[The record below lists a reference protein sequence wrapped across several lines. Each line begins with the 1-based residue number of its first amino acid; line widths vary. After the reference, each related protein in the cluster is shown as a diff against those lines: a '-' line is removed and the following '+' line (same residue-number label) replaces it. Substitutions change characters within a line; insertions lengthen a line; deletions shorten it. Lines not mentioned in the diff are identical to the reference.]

1 MPSVLIHNLVLL
13 IALTSFYG
21 FFLQQFQGKPR
32 SFKFVIGIWFGL
44 AAIAGMMQPF
54 ELREGLFFDGRA
66 IIIGLASFFGGWI
79 PASISSL
86 LSMSYRIYLGGTGV
100 YAGVCTIIVSALLG
114 LGVRMYYK
122 HKVTSLRIW
131 DYYVLGLL
139 VSIGMLVSQFA
150 NPWDDAIWALSQI
163 WYSILLIYPIGFIL
177 IAGLLSREERR
188 LENEAALN
196 ESERK
201 LRTTLYSI
209 GDGVI
214 TTDAKGQ
221 ITIMNPAAERMTGW
235 HEIDAIGKDID
246 EVLVIVDKSGER
258 TESPVRRVLREKKI
272 VGRDSFLLLVSRDG
286 KELPVSDSGAPIILD
301 KERLGGAVLVLRDH
315 SEAYQFEKEIL
326 EKEYFLSESQKAGR
340 VGSYLLDLQTQEWK
354 SSAVLNDIFGVDEN
368 FTKDPDAWLQ
378 LVHPEHREEVH
389 RCLLDV
395 AHGVYETF
403 DKEYRII
410 RKSDGS
416 VRWVHG
422 YGILRY
428 DNKGKAFAM
437 LGTIQ
442 DVTEAIE
449 ARERLEKS
457 EHKFRKL
464 FENHSAIHMLL
475 DPGTGR
481 IMSANKAAAEFY
493 GWSTE
498 ELNNMYVH
506 QINVMEKDDI
516 IDMMRK
522 VKEGHL
528 NHIEVKHRLAD
539 GRVRDVEIFSSRV
552 DVLDEEYLYAII
564 HDITDKKQLV
574 EDLVKAK
581 EKAEESDLLKSAFM
595 ANMSH
600 EIRTP
605 LNGILGFTSLLTTED
620 PEDLPP
626 PDKRKEYAAIIERS
640 ADNLMQLINDIL
652 DISKLDA
659 GQMNIEKREFNLL
672 MTLNSLELIYQK
684 RLDDIKKDIRLRT
697 KYPLAPM
704 VVKGDEARLT
714 QIFTNLLDNAVKFT
728 DKGEIAFGIR
738 SLSDSEISFFVS
750 DTGKGIPREKQAR
763 IFKRFAQE
771 DDTISRR
778 YGGTGLGLAI
788 VKSLLDLMGGSIRLD
803 STPGEGSCFEFT
815 LPLKVDT
822 NASAAEDRAGGEGAV
837 SSGRLSIL
845 LVEDDPVNQLY
856 YKEVLREP
864 DFNLYMAPTG
874 KEALELFKA
883 FSPEVILLDIRLPDI
898 NGLEVA
904 RQIRATGSK
913 VWIIGQSAYAM
924 AGDEQAA
931 IDAGCNEYLTKPV
944 KASVLLKRLHTLAGL
959 H

>member
-1 MPSVLIHNLVLL
+1 
-13 IALTSFYG
+13 
-21 FFLQQFQGKPR
+21 
-32 SFKFVIGIWFGL
+32 
-44 AAIAGMMQPF
+44 
-54 ELREGLFFDGRA
+54 
-66 IIIGLASFFGGWI
+66 
-79 PASISSL
+79 
-86 LSMSYRIYLGGTGV
+86 
-100 YAGVCTIIVSALLG
+100 
-114 LGVRMYYK
+114 
-122 HKVTSLRIW
+122 
-131 DYYVLGLL
+131 
-139 VSIGMLVSQFA
+139 
-150 NPWDDAIWALSQI
+150 
-163 WYSILLIYPIGFIL
+163 
-177 IAGLLSREERR
+177 
-188 LENEAALN
+188 
-196 ESERK
+196 
-201 LRTTLYSI
+201 
-209 GDGVI
+209 
-214 TTDAKGQ
+214 
-221 ITIMNPAAERMTGW
+221 
-235 HEIDAIGKDID
+235 
-246 EVLVIVDKSGER
+246 
-258 TESPVRRVLREKKI
+258 
-272 VGRDSFLLLVSRDG
+272 
-286 KELPVSDSGAPIILD
+286 
-301 KERLGGAVLVLRDH
+301 
-315 SEAYQFEKEIL
+315 
-326 EKEYFLSESQKAGR
+326 
-340 VGSYLLDLQTQEWK
+340 
-354 SSAVLNDIFGVDEN
+354 
-368 FTKDPDAWLQ
+368 
-378 LVHPEHREEVH
+378 
-389 RCLLDV
+389 
-395 AHGVYETF
+395 
-403 DKEYRII
+403 
-410 RKSDGS
+410 
-416 VRWVHG
+416 
-422 YGILRY
+422 
-428 DNKGKAFAM
+428 
-437 LGTIQ
+437 
-442 DVTEAIE
+442 
-449 ARERLEKS
+449 
-457 EHKFRKL
+457 
-464 FENHSAIHMLL
+464 
-475 DPGTGR
+475 
-481 IMSANKAAAEFY
+481 
-493 GWSTE
+493 
-498 ELNNMYVH
+498 
-506 QINVMEKDDI
+506 
-516 IDMMRK
+516 
-522 VKEGHL
+522 
-528 NHIEVKHRLAD
+528 VKHRLAD
-539 GRVRDVEIFSSRV
+539 GRIRDVEIFSSIV
-552 DVLDEEYLYAII
+552 DVFDEEYLYAII

-704 VVKGDEARLT
+704 VVKGDETRLT

-944 KASVLLKRLHTLAGL
+944 KASILLKRLHTLAGL